1 MHAAFSFLVVK
12 RRLTITDFRSRS
24 YRKHKEYTE
33 LHPYAISRIP
43 SQAEKKTRFPILS
56 LQVRKEKEQAEV
68 LADFAGFVAVEKR
81 ELAAAKLI
89 QRVLRGHIGR
99 KAAHRWH
106 EKRAEYNATNS
117 LMVAA
122 AVSIQ
127 RLLRGSW
134 GRNRAKTIRAGIARW
149 LTHLIDD
156 EAREFEAEILSTN
169 KLEALKRGIEGLM
182 EDDDSEGES

>member
-1 MHAAFSFLVVK
+1 MC
-12 RRLTITDFRSRS
+12 I
-24 YRKHKEYTE
+24 
-33 LHPYAISRIP
+33 RI
-43 SQAEKKTRFPILS
+43 EILGPQS
-56 LQVRKEKEQAEV
+56 SSGCSILLLQVRKEKEQAEV

-81 ELAAAKLI
+81 ELDAAQLV
-89 QRVLRGHIGR
+89 QRILRGHIGR

-134 GRNRAKTIRAGIARW
+134 GRNRARTIRAGIARW

-169 KLEALKRGIEGLM
+169 KLEALKRGIEELM
-182 EDDDSEGES
+182 DDSDSDSRSY